1 MKRRNM
7 KAAKPARRFCRK
19 PIARTVGS
27 ETGLFRQHCPAVN
40 RGIVDAHTALG
51 HHLQIGEAE
60 ILGQRTRGRITEPDE
75 TAA

>member
-1 MKRRNM
+1 M
-7 KAAKPARRFCRK
+7 
-19 PIARTVGS
+19 
-27 ETGLFRQHCPAVN
+27 
-40 RGIVDAHTALG
+40 VDAHTALG